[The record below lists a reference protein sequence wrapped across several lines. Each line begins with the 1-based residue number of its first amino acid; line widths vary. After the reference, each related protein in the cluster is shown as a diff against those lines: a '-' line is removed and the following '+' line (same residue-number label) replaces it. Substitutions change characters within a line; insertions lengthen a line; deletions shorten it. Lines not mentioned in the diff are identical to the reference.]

1 VHRSVLGLDRDA
13 LLLFEVHGV
22 HGALLDVLVGTVDAA
37 FLEEL
42 VDEGGLPVV
51 NVGNNG
57 DVTDVLVHGADGFWL
72 LKKGR
77 KCGGPGPKARPKAD
91 GMGLARR
98 KRVGLLG
105 QMASTSPVS
114 PAPTG
119 RVVTA
124 ESLAVAAEVA
134 GRPLAE
140 PWRRLVAIMVD
151 LGVVA
156 LLSLLSTAVLGAA
169 TGVLLAVL
177 LGNNRDVPWVM
188 KAVRWICRGIGL
200 ALVGLSVLAL
210 GHVSAVQSRELNLD
224 ALTGRARSA
233 AMEDRVVVR
242 PEASAHE
249 LRVANDRLQQQVA
262 ALKEEYLAREK
273 AGASWLYQARGFSGA
288 LGVTFGWSGI
298 YFTLIVGLW
307 QGRTLGKFL
316 MRIRTLKLNGQ
327 PMTFFD
333 GFIRHGGYVAG
344 VAMGLL
350 GFFRLLWEPN
360 RQAVED
366 RIAGTVVVKG

>member
-1 VHRSVLGLDRDA
+1 
-13 LLLFEVHGV
+13 
-22 HGALLDVLVGTVDAA
+22 
-37 FLEEL
+37 
-42 VDEGGLPVV
+42 
-51 NVGNNG
+51 
-57 DVTDVLVHGADGFWL
+57 
-72 LKKGR
+72 
-77 KCGGPGPKARPKAD
+77 
-91 GMGLARR
+91 MGLARR